1 MLKKMT
7 TIGLAL
13 GLLLPGSAILAET
26 AQEQKENRVRTEKQ
40 EMLHTG
46 SQAAGDQ
53 ERIQE
58 QTRTRDEQQM
68 RDQTGDARKEQ
79 NKKGSG
85 AGMAGYRT
93 GDKDLTRDRDRDRVH
108 PASGTVKRGGGR

>member
-13 GLLLPGSAILAET
+13 GLLLPGSVILAET

-40 EMLHTG
+40 EMLHRG
-46 SQAAGDQ
+46 SHAVGDQ

-58 QTRTRDEQQM
+58 QARTRDEQQM
-68 RDQTGDARKEQ
+68 HDQTGDARKEQ
-79 NKKGSG
+79 R
-85 AGMAGYRT
+85 AGNQTR
-93 GDKDLTRDRDRDRVH
+93 DKDLTRDRDRDRVH
-108 PASGTVKRGGGR
+108 PASGTAKRGGGR